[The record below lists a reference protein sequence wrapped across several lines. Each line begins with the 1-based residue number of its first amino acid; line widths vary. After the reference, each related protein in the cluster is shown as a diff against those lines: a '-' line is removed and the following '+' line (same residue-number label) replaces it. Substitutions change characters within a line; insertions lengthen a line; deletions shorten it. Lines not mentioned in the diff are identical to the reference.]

1 MFEVSPVTDLTI
13 PKDAP
18 RIVHDMW
25 RAILDDSWMNIVIWG
40 QPRTGK
46 TTLQMLLAYWIYK
59 DWDMVLRSFVYN
71 LSGIL
76 YNMEHGIPCRILTR
90 NQLHNR
96 VPVILP
102 DDWGA
107 HGNKAKTQH
116 EPAMDIFKGAMDT
129 YGTQIAVFLSS
140 MGNPNSL
147 TQQLQ
152 EKYTHEVYVPKKGEA
167 KYDVI
172 DWQQNFGGWQPRR
185 KKTWQ
190 DSFDFGEVPIGV
202 YRQYDEH
209 RIRLVEQ
216 LNQLIK
222 DAMVDGESYRLLK
235 RLDDKDIGFLRL
247 VQEKP
252 VTWKSVSE
260 RDLNDVAKRCVARSL
275 AIPTK
280 KHGKT
285 THYYDITDFGIE
297 ILRLVDAK
305 ENGG

>member
-1 MFEVSPVTDLTI
+1 MVWLVDLTI
-13 PKDAP
+13 PKGAP

-25 RAILDDSWMNIVIWG
+25 SAILDDSWMNIVIWG

-59 DWDMVLRSFVYN
+59 DWDAVLRSFVYN

-76 YNMEHGIPCRILTR
+76 YNMEHGIPSRILTR
-90 NQLHNR
+90 NGLHNR
-96 VPVILP
+96 VPVVMP

-116 EPAMDIFKGAMDT
+116 EPAMDIFKGAIDT

-152 EKYTHEVYVPKKGEA
+152 EKYTHEIFVPAKGEA

-172 DWQQNFGGWQPRR
+172 DWQQNFAGWQPRR
-185 KKTWQ
+185 KKVWH
-190 DSFDFGEVPIGV
+190 DSFEFGEVPIDV
-202 YRQYDEH
+202 YREYDEH
-209 RIRLVEQ
+209 RLRLVEQ

-222 DAMVDGESYRLLK
+222 DAMIDGESYRLLK
-235 RLDDKDIGFLRL
+235 RLDDKDITFLRDL
-247 VQEKP
+247 ERRGM
-252 VTWKSVSE
+252 VTWDYVDNNQYNE
-260 RDLNDVAKRCVARSL
+260 IAKKCTARSL
-275 AIPTK
+275 IIPAK
-280 KHGKT
+280 KEGVST
-285 THYYDITDFGIE
+285 RYYDLTDFGIE
-297 ILRLVDAK
+297 ILRLIKAK
-305 ENGG
+305 ENSG

>member
-1 MFEVSPVTDLTI
+1 MRDLTI
-13 PKDAP
+13 PSDAP
-18 RIVHDMW
+18 HVVHDMW
-25 RAILDDSWMNIVIWG
+25 EAILGDSWMNIVIWG

-59 DWDMVLRSFVYN
+59 DWDAVLRSFVYN

-76 YNMEHGIPCRILTR
+76 YNMEHGIPTRILTK
-90 NQLHNR
+90 NGLHRR
-96 VPVILP
+96 VPVIMP

-116 EPAMDIFKGAMDT
+116 EPAMDIFKGAIDT

-152 EKYTHEVYVPKKGEA
+152 EKYTHEIYVHSKGEA

-185 KKTWQ
+185 KKVWH
-190 DSFDFGEVPIGV
+190 DSFDFGLVPMDV
-202 YRQYDEH
+202 YKEYDEN
-209 RIRLVEQ
+209 RLRLVQQ

-222 DAMVDGESYRLLK
+222 DAMVDGESYRLLR
-235 RLDDKDIGFLRL
+235 RLDNEDIEFLFDLRS
-247 VQEKP
+247 KGKI
-252 VTWKSVSE
+252 TWDYVASTDSTE
-260 RDLNDVAKRCVARSL
+260 IAKRCTARSL
-275 AIPTK
+275 IVPVK
-280 KHGKT
+280 KPNVST
-285 THYYDITDFGIE
+285 RYYDLTDYGFE
-297 ILRLVDAK
+297 ILKLIEAK
-305 ENGG
+305 EIS